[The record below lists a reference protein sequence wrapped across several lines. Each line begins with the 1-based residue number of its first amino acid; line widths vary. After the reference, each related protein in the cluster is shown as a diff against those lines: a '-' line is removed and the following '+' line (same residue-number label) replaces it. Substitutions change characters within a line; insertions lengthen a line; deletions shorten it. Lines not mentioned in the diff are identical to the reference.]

1 MNCMEKIA
9 QMLGLEFNEN
19 FHIKLDSNII
29 LESEYRFTEKGLM
42 RYHKFIEQ
50 WDFAIYDTFLH
61 LLDGKYEVV
70 KIPESILT
78 EQEKFYLST
87 VIKPYRKK
95 VKYICKLTY
104 YDYDKEYLYI
114 SLNDGTTTRLPDF
127 DTNAMYKGMELGRY
141 YSLEE
146 LGLWIN

>member
-78 EQEKFYLST
+78 EQEKLSLST
-87 VIKPYRKK
+87 VIKRYRKK

-104 YDYDKEYLYI
+104 HDYDKEYLYI
-114 SLNDGTTTRLPDF
+114 SLNDGTTTHLPDF

-146 LGLWIN
+146 LGL

>member
-1 MNCMEKIA
+1 MNYMEKIA

-78 EQEKFYLST
+78 EQEKLSLST

-95 VKYICKLTY
+95 VKYICKLIY
-104 YDYDKEYLYI
+104 HDYDKEYLYI
-114 SLNDGTTTRLPDF
+114 SLNDGVTTHLQDF

>member
-1 MNCMEKIA
+1 MNYMGKIA
-9 QMLGLEFNEN
+9 QMLGLELNEN

-78 EQEKFYLST
+78 EQEKLYLST
-87 VIKPYRKK
+87 VIKQYRKK
-95 VKYICKLTY
+95 VEYICKLTY
-104 YDYDKEYLYI
+104 HEYDKEYLYI
-114 SLNDGTTTRLPDF
+114 SLNNGTPTRLPDF
-127 DTNAMYKGMELGRY
+127 DTNTMYKCMELGRR
-141 YSLEE
+141 YSLME
-146 LGLWIN
+146 LGL

>member
-1 MNCMEKIA
+1 MNYMEKIA

-29 LESEYRFTEKGLM
+29 LESEYRFTERGLM

-78 EQEKFYLST
+78 EQEKLSLST

-104 YDYDKEYLYI
+104 HDYDKEYLYI
-114 SLNDGTTTRLPDF
+114 SLNDGATTHLPDF
-127 DTNAMYKGMELGRY
+127 DTNVMYKGMELGRY

-146 LGLWIN
+146 LGLWK

>member
-1 MNCMEKIA
+1 MNYMGKIA
-9 QMLGLEFNEN
+9 QMLGLELNEN

-78 EQEKFYLST
+78 EQEKCYLST

-95 VKYICKLTY
+95 VEYICKLTY
-104 YDYDKEYLYI
+104 HECDKEYLYI
-114 SLNDGTTTRLPDF
+114 SLNDGATTRLPDF
-127 DTNAMYKGMELGRY
+127 DTNTMYKGMELGRR
-141 YSLEE
+141 YSLIE
-146 LGLWIN
+146 LDL

>member
-1 MNCMEKIA
+1 MNYMEKIA

-78 EQEKFYLST
+78 EQEKLSLST
-87 VIKPYRKK
+87 VIKHYRKK
-95 VKYICKLTY
+95 VEYICKLTY
-104 YDYDKEYLYI
+104 HEYDKEYLYI
-114 SLNDGTTTRLPDF
+114 SLDNGATTRLPDF
-127 DTNAMYKGMELGRY
+127 DTNTMYKGVELGRRYSLMELG
-141 YSLEE
+141 L
-146 LGLWIN
+146 

>member
-1 MNCMEKIA
+1 MNYMGKIA

-70 KIPESILT
+70 KMPKSILT
-78 EQEKFYLST
+78 EQEKLSLST

-95 VKYICKLTY
+95 VEYICKLTY
-104 YDYDKEYLYI
+104 HEYDKEYLYI

-127 DTNAMYKGMELGRY
+127 DTNTMYKGMELGRR
-141 YSLEE
+141 YSLMG
-146 LGLWIN
+146 LGL

>member
-1 MNCMEKIA
+1 MNYMEKIA

-29 LESEYRFTEKGLM
+29 LESEYKFTEKGLM

-70 KIPESILT
+70 KIPKSILT
-78 EQEKFYLST
+78 EQEKLSLST

-104 YDYDKEYLYI
+104 HDYDKEYLYI
-114 SLNDGTTTRLPDF
+114 SLNDGATAHLPDF

>member
-1 MNCMEKIA
+1 
-9 QMLGLEFNEN
+9 MLGLELNEN

-78 EQEKFYLST
+78 EQEKLYLST

-95 VKYICKLTY
+95 VEYICKLTY
-104 YDYDKEYLYI
+104 HEYDKEYLYI
-114 SLNDGTTTRLPDF
+114 SLDNGTTTHLPDF
-127 DTNAMYKGMELGRY
+127 DTNTMYKGMELGRR
-141 YSLEE
+141 YSLME
-146 LGLWIN
+146 LGL

>member
-1 MNCMEKIA
+1 
-9 QMLGLEFNEN
+9 
-19 FHIKLDSNII
+19 
-29 LESEYRFTEKGLM
+29 M

-78 EQEKFYLST
+78 EQEKLSLST

-95 VKYICKLTY
+95 VEYICKLTY
-104 YDYDKEYLYI
+104 HEYDKEYLYI
-114 SLNDGTTTRLPDF
+114 SLDNGTTTRLPDF
-127 DTNAMYKGMELGRY
+127 DTNTMYKGMELGRR
-141 YSLEE
+141 YSLME
-146 LGLWIN
+146 LGL

>member
-1 MNCMEKIA
+1 MNYMGKIA

-78 EQEKFYLST
+78 EQEKLSLST
-87 VIKPYRKK
+87 VIKSYRKK

-104 YDYDKEYLYI
+104 HDYDKEYLYI
-114 SLNDGTTTRLPDF
+114 SLNDGATTHLPDF

-146 LGLWIN
+146 LGLWIK

>member
-1 MNCMEKIA
+1 MNYMEKIA

-42 RYHKFIEQ
+42 RYHKFIER

-78 EQEKFYLST
+78 EQEKCYLST
-87 VIKPYRKK
+87 VIKSYRKK
-95 VKYICKLTY
+95 VEYICKLTY
-104 YDYDKEYLYI
+104 HEYDKEYLYI
-114 SLNDGTTTRLPDF
+114 SLDNGTTTRLPDF
-127 DTNAMYKGMELGRY
+127 DTNTMYKGMELGRR
-141 YSLEE
+141 YSLME
-146 LGLWIN
+146 LGL

>member
-1 MNCMEKIA
+1 MNYMEKIA

-78 EQEKFYLST
+78 EQEKLSLST
-87 VIKPYRKK
+87 VIKSYRKK

-104 YDYDKEYLYI
+104 HDYYKEYLYI
-114 SLNDGTTTRLPDF
+114 SLNDGATTHLPDF

-146 LGLWIN
+146 LGLWK

>member
-1 MNCMEKIA
+1 MNYMEKIA

-78 EQEKFYLST
+78 EQEKLSLST

-95 VKYICKLTY
+95 VEYICKLTY
-104 YDYDKEYLYI
+104 HEYDKEYLYT
-114 SLNDGTTTRLPDF
+114 SLDNGATTSLPDF
-127 DTNAMYKGMELGRY
+127 DTNTMYKCMELGRR

-146 LGLWIN
+146 LGL